1 MLSTDAPPGWLSWL
15 SGAVAPGMISP
26 ALAAKRQDQA
36 ARLRKDSEAF
46 MALEMYT
53 EAAGILEVA
62 RNLDPSFEFLITEAK
77 AKHAHKQ
84 AQRAGVSQP
93 KTHIK

>member
-1 MLSTDAPPGWLSWL
+1 
-15 SGAVAPGMISP
+15 
-26 ALAAKRQDQA
+26 
-36 ARLRKDSEAF
+36 

-62 RNLDPSFEFLITEAK
+62 RNLDPSFEFLIIEAK
-77 AKHAHKQ
+77 AKHAHKE
-84 AQRAGVSQP
+84 AQRAGVPQP